1 MIPSVFR
8 TLGALPL
15 TANSKPDRRVFREP
29 GNARPESSAVYFLL
43 SSQPEKEMAVIR
55 ESHARK
61 LGALDLHRILSELEI
76 CVRRQMQKSSALA
89 KAILRGVSHD

>member
-1 MIPSVFR
+1 MIPVLRS
-8 TLGALPL
+8 LGALPL
-15 TANSKPDRRVFREP
+15 KANSKPDGRVFLEP

-55 ESHARK
+55 ESHGRK
-61 LGALDLHRILSELEI
+61 LGALDLYRILSELEI

-89 KAILRGVSHD
+89 KAILRRVSHD